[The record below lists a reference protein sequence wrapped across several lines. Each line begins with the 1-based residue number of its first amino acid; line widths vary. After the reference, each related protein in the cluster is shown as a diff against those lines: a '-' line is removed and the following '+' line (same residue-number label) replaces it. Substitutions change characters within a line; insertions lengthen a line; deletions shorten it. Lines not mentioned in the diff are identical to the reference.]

1 MYWVYEKS
9 NDELIPKQSFNT
21 QQEAAKWADD
31 MKRQW
36 QYYQGVEKHYQVN
49 YFKEAVY
56 SN

>member
-31 MKRQW
+31 MK
-36 QYYQGVEKHYQVN
+36 K
-49 YFKEAVY
+49 AVAILPGGRKTL
-56 SN
+56 SG